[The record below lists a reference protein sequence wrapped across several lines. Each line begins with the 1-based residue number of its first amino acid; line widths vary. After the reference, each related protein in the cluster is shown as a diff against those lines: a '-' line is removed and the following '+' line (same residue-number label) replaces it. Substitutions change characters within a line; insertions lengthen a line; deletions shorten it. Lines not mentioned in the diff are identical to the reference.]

1 MEELLHVV
9 ATDQSSGATAE
20 VFVYSYDTMLSL
32 RRALSTAMKLPQLS
46 LKFDGAN
53 TAMHLTLEAAGLQN
67 HSQVQV
73 APVTEV
79 VLASA
84 SSDGTVLM
92 WDAISGKC
100 LESLRG
106 HQGDKVLCVAFAVS
120 GKLMGTS
127 GADGSAKI
135 WETVTGACLCTL
147 KGSDWV
153 TCLAFD
159 PTERTVATAGL
170 DCAARIWDIG
180 SGRCLQ
186 VFDGGVSPIFW
197 VCFNPEPDFPELAS
211 ASADCTATIWKV
223 TGEAQQVL
231 EGHKD
236 NVSMVAFAPSGLRL
250 LTASQDR
257 TARMWEAGTGS
268 CIREFRGHTDTV
280 QCAGFS
286 GDGRLV
292 ITASLDRTAK
302 IWEATGDCLRTLSAH
317 AGSVLFAAF
326 AADASFAA
334 TGARDGA
341 VRIWDTKTG
350 KLLRIMESHR
360 AKVNALAFVGF

>member
-170 DCAARIWDIG
+170 DCAARISDQALVP
-180 SGRCLQ
+180 LQ
-186 VFDGGVSPIFW
+186 SPKLDVQVHSVASEPTFFGNHAPPDDLDGQIIDLAEITQWQTKAGERDGVFD
-197 VCFNPEPDFPELAS
+197 
-211 ASADCTATIWKV
+211 
-223 TGEAQQVL
+223 
-231 EGHKD
+231 
-236 NVSMVAFAPSGLRL
+236 
-250 LTASQDR
+250 
-257 TARMWEAGTGS
+257 
-268 CIREFRGHTDTV
+268 
-280 QCAGFS
+280 
-286 GDGRLV
+286 
-292 ITASLDRTAK
+292 
-302 IWEATGDCLRTLSAH
+302 
-317 AGSVLFAAF
+317 
-326 AADASFAA
+326 
-334 TGARDGA
+334 
-341 VRIWDTKTG
+341 
-350 KLLRIMESHR
+350 
-360 AKVNALAFVGF
+360 